1 MNQIL
6 QTTLNQNKKSDIKS
20 VVRFF
25 GIVVLIFG
33 IIVVSQGSYA
43 IYKNNIEKNDAMNNL
58 PEVSIE
64 RDEQTVEI
72 QVNHDKQISKIVY
85 NWNNGSDITIAG
97 SGRNNINEK
106 IQLPAGNAVLN
117 LKVIDS
123 EGKQVEYKKEYV
135 TDTDNPKIELTVNG
149 GNIKISAQSTNT
161 MSYITYK
168 WNDEEETR
176 VDVQNNEDKKIE
188 KEIQIPMGLN
198 ELKVVAVDSKNE
210 TVTKTQKIQGVKKP
224 VVSVVQDGAYLVIKA
239 TDDDNMKLVRYTLN
253 GTTYEINIG
262 ETKVIEYRQIMQE
275 GDNRISLKAYN
286 IHDVVTEFEG
296 ICTYTP

>member
-176 VDVQNNEDKKIE
+176 VDVQNNQDKKIE

-198 ELKVVAVDSKNE
+198 ELKVVAVDSENE

>member
-198 ELKVVAVDSKNE
+198 ELKVVAVDSENE